1 VIYHNIEELSR
12 DDLKWRKIAKKITK
26 CDILADEIVSIFYL
40 RYIKAKPDKVNSGYV
55 NNALK
60 NIWIRELNN
69 NRFSEHIDNINDDEE
84 EVYDQQKDIDNEKKY
99 NKVIEELEK
108 IDWFNR
114 TLFRYVV
121 IENIPIRKLATLSGI
136 GYAII
141 QKSVV
146 NTKKYLKNKID
157 NE

>member
-1 VIYHNIEELSR
+1 MIYHNIEELSR